1 MEAACAEGSGVILLF
16 SLACVAGLALLAYS
30 SDHLVLGASRL
41 AARAGVPTLVV
52 GVVVIGFGTSAPE
65 MLVSGLAAAGG
76 AADVGVGNVIGSNI
90 ANLTLV
96 LGIAALVG
104 PLAVRSTVVRREV
117 PLSLAAAALFAL
129 LLQDGLSRR
138 DGAVLLVALAGA
150 LLILLRW
157 TTRDRRAGD
166 DTNLVPSLLEPAGP
180 DLELAEEIEDLL
192 ATAGPGPPD
201 ADVRLRREALR
212 AAGGLLGTLAGAQLL
227 VWGALR
233 IADATGLTG
242 GFVGVTIVAVG
253 TSLPEILTAAQ
264 AARRGESDLVVGN
277 LLGSNIFNALAVGA
291 IVALLAPGPGGGPAV
306 VVTGSLVMLGAGLLS
321 LLFMW
326 RRYVVTR
333 IEAALL
339 VAAYVAVLPALSG

>member
-1 MEAACAEGSGVILLF
+1 MLLF

-138 DGAVLLVALAGA
+138 DGAVLLAALAGA

-192 ATAGPGPPD
+192 ATAGPPD

-291 IVALLAPGPGGGPAV
+291 IVALLAPGPGGGRAV